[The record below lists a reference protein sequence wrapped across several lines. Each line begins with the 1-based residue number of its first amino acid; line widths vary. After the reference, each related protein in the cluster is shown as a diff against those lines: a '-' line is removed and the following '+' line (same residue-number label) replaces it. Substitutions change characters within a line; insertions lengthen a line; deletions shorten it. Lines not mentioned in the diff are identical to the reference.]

1 MIKYVPKM
9 PNLKEK
15 SFGGAWS
22 VHDKYTSLS
31 RDEAILKFVGDDKNY
46 TEDRIEIIKKDFCET
61 YKEWM
66 FSNTKNV
73 VGSKDFTEACFTNGT
88 CQSFDY
94 FSLRYGKTH
103 RMRISKSDYFYHQ
116 MMKRLFYPENY
127 SFIEEDKLRK
137 GDALLISV
145 PFSDTGNEPN
155 NLEDLLCMCDDLKI
169 PVLLDLAYLNLS
181 IDIEIDL
188 SHKCIE
194 YVVSSLSKIFPIE
207 NHRVG
212 IRLQRKIWEDQLYVF
227 NDAENNYINHMSA
240 YIGTYLMTNWSS
252 DYIFNKYRD
261 KQLEYCKELDLKPSK
276 CVIFGIDT
284 KNNFPEYNRG
294 GDSNRLCFSRVWDG
308 RI

>member
-1 MIKYVPKM
+1 
-9 PNLKEK
+9 
-15 SFGGAWS
+15 
-22 VHDKYTSLS
+22 
-31 RDEAILKFVGDDKNY
+31 
-46 TEDRIEIIKKDFCET
+46 
-61 YKEWM
+61 M
-66 FSNTKNV
+66 FSNLKNV
-73 VGSKDFTEACFTNGT
+73 VGSKDFTEACYTNGT

-94 FSLRYGKTH
+94 FSLRYGKTR

-127 SFIEEDKLRK
+127 CFIEEDKLRK

-155 NLEDLLCMCDDLKI
+155 NLEELLCICDDLEI

-181 IDIEIDL
+181 LDIEIDL

-252 DYIFNKYRD
+252 DYIFKKYRD
-261 KQLEYCKELDLKPSK
+261 KQLEYCKELDLEPSK
-276 CVIFGIDT
+276 CVIFGVDT
-284 KNNFPEYNRG
+284 NNHFPEYNRG
-294 GDSNRLCFSRVWDG
+294 GDTNRLCFSRVWDG